1 MTFLIE
7 QNKNKLIELCKK
19 YKVTELNVFGSAVTD
34 EFDEKT
40 SDIDFLVQFDKS
52 INPNRFD
59 NFFALL
65 DELKKLFG
73 RDVDLV
79 EPGGLRNPYLIQKV
93 NQTKRKVYAA
103 S

>member
-1 MTFLIE
+1 
-7 QNKNKLIELCKK
+7 
-19 YKVTELNVFGSAVTD
+19 VTD